1 MSLDENSNK
10 IKEIDVEIQNK
21 IDNNSNNN
29 IDLVSSEQRIVD
41 NFDSSI
47 SESHTSNNNKSIL
60 NNIKEINNS
69 KKNNSELVF
78 GIPYEIKHPKKIG
91 NLFAF
96 FYIKNTPL
104 IVIGKDCK
112 WIFFILI

>member
-47 SESHTSNNNKSIL
+47 SESHTSNNNNSIL

-69 KKNNSELVF
+69 KKNDSELVF
-78 GIPYEIKHPKKIG
+78 GIPYEIKYPKKIG

>member
-1 MSLDENSNK
+1 MKK
-10 IKEIDVEIQNK
+10 I
-21 IDNNSNNN
+21 
-29 IDLVSSEQRIVD
+29 
-41 NFDSSI
+41 
-47 SESHTSNNNKSIL
+47 
-60 NNIKEINNS
+60 
-69 KKNNSELVF
+69 
-78 GIPYEIKHPKKIG
+78 IPYEIKYPKKIG